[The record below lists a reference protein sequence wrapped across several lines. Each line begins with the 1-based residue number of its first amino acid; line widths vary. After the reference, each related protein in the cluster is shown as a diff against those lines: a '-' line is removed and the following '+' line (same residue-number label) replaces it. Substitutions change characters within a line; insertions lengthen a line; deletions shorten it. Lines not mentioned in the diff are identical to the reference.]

1 MKSMA
6 QLIMLCT
13 CGGSLGTVLDYNHL
27 VEFLEAMGN
36 EVCVEITPFLCQ
48 PEGLRKIETC
58 ITEKKPQGVV
68 VAACSKR
75 LLLPLMKESVKK
87 CDFTTHQIEF
97 VNLREH
103 CAWVHRDNKEMATS
117 KAKRMLRASI
127 EKARFLQAVGEQEI
141 KVTEKALVIGGGVA
155 GIQAAL
161 DLAEQGFKVYL
172 LDRSPTIGGYMALLV
187 KTYPTDDCAIC
198 ILGPKMADA
207 GAHLNIELWTYC
219 EVKKVEKFP
228 GGFKVTVL
236 KKPRYVN
243 FKTCTGC
250 GTCAEKCPMKVRNE
264 WNGGLGFRKAIYLP
278 FPQSLPRK
286 YTVDPENCL
295 FFTKGIC
302 RVCEKVCPAKSLD
315 FEQKPE
321 EVTLEVGSII
331 VATGFEEFNPSYL
344 SHLGF
349 GTYPDVITQ
358 FQLARVLDPSGPTE
372 GKLKR
377 FSDGRPPKRIVMV
390 QCVGSRDP
398 YINAYC
404 SRYCCMAA
412 MKNSVLIKIE
422 QDPETD
428 ITIIYKDIRAAGKG
442 FEEYYVRA
450 KERFGLKFVEGTVTS
465 VTQDGKTGELKVEYQ
480 LPSGDKRAII
490 TDLVVLSC
498 AMVPSKGVKELA
510 NILGLE
516 VGPEGFFHEL
526 DRKVS
531 SVETKVPGIYLCGCA
546 EAPKDIPESV
556 AQASAAASKA
566 AITMSKF
573 IKKPLNVPLINK
585 DYCGKCEICLKVCPY
600 QAISINPETNV
611 AQVDVK
617 ICQSCGLC
625 ETSCPN
631 HAITMVNTSLDI
643 IQRQITAVLGNDI
656 AGPKPLILA
665 ICCEEC
671 GYTVLDGLGHYRK
684 QYSSSII
691 PVIIPCQSL
700 LSISHVLDAFSQGA
714 DGVLIL
720 GCPKERCHF
729 EKGIPTAQSRIGII
743 RKILEKAGL
752 SPNRVQIM
760 MLSGNMIQDF
770 LIEASKF
777 TSERGGNPR

>member
-1 MKSMA
+1 
-6 QLIMLCT
+6 MLCT
-13 CGGSLGTVLDYNHL
+13 CGGSLGAALDYNL
-27 VEFLEAMGN
+27 LIEFLEAMGN
-36 EVCVEITPFLCQ
+36 EVCVEVTPFLCQ
-48 PEGLRKIETC
+48 PEGLRKLETC
-58 ITEKKPQGVV
+58 VAEKKPQGIV

-87 CDFTTHQIEF
+87 CGFTTHQIEF

-103 CAWVHRDNKEMATS
+103 CAWVHRDDKEMATC

-172 LDRSPTIGGYMALLV
+172 LDRSPTIGGHMALLV

-228 GGFKVTVL
+228 SGFKVTVL
-236 KKPRYVN
+236 KKPRYVD
-243 FKTCTGC
+243 FRTCTGC
-250 GTCAEKCPMKVRNE
+250 GTCAEKCPIKVRNE
-264 WNGGLGFRKAIYLP
+264 WNGGLGFRKAIYIP

-295 FFTKGIC
+295 FLTKGIC
-302 RVCEKVCPAKSLD
+302 KACEKVCPAKAVD
-315 FEQKPE
+315 FNQKPE

-331 VATGFEEFNPSYL
+331 VATGFEEFNPSSL

-358 FQLARVLDPSGPTE
+358 FQLARILDPSGPTE

-377 FSDGRPPKRIVMV
+377 LSDGCPPKRIVMI

-412 MKNSVLIKIE
+412 MKNSILIKIE
-422 QDPETD
+422 QDPEAD
-428 ITIIYKDIRAAGKG
+428 ITIIYKDVRAAGKG
-442 FEEYYVRA
+442 FEEYYVTA
-450 KERFGLKFVEGTVTS
+450 KERFGLKFVEGNVTL
-465 VTQDGKTGELKVEYQ
+465 VTQDKKTGKLSIEYQ
-480 LPSGDKRAII
+480 LPNGNKRTIEA
-490 TDLVVLSC
+490 DLVVLSC
-498 AMVPSKGVKELA
+498 AMVPSKGIKELA
-510 NILGLE
+510 RILGLE
-516 VGPEGFFHEL
+516 VGPEGFFREL

-531 SVETKVPGIYLCGCA
+531 SVETKVPGIFLCGCA
-546 EAPKDIPESV
+546 EGPKDIPESV
-556 AQASAAASKA
+556 AQASAAAAKA
-566 AITMSKF
+566 AIAMSKF

-600 QAISINPETNV
+600 HAISINPETNV
-611 AQVDVK
+611 IQVDVK
-617 ICQSCGLC
+617 VCQSCGLC

-643 IQRQITAVLGNDI
+643 IQRQITAVLSNDI
-656 AGPKPLILA
+656 NGPKPLILVLA
-665 ICCEEC
+665 CEEC
-671 GYTVLDGLGHYRK
+671 GYTVLDSLGHYRK
-684 QYSSSII
+684 QYSPSII

-700 LSISHVLDAFSQGA
+700 LSISHVLHAFAQGA

-729 EKGIPTAQSRIGII
+729 EKGIPTAQSRIDIV
-743 RKILEKAGL
+743 RKILEKAGF
-752 SPNRVQIM
+752 SPDRVQIM
-760 MLSGNMIQDF
+760 MLSGNMTQDF
-770 LIEASKF
+770 LTEASKL
-777 TSERGGNPR
+777 TSAWREIHGGK